1 MEYDRFVHLMKKL
14 LAGVP
19 LDEKDQDNEIT
30 GLDIEKSV
38 ASIEKKV
45 ETNIEK
51 KSSKV
56 TELLKEYLKDLQKLA
71 DNPSI
76 FDNKTGFKFSSELK
90 HAGVNV
96 VSEKIIKSTEAY
108 NYHLGLLEP
117 SL

>member
-1 MEYDRFVHLMKKL
+1 
-14 LAGVP
+14 
-19 LDEKDQDNEIT
+19 
-30 GLDIEKSV
+30 
-38 ASIEKKV
+38 
-45 ETNIEK
+45 
-51 KSSKV
+51 
-56 TELLKEYLKDLQKLA
+56 LQKLA

-96 VSEKIIKSTEAY
+96 VSDKIIKSTEAY